1 MTFLNPSFLLF
12 GIALAILVVLA
23 LWSHA
28 GRRRRLAQF
37 LGGKRAARRLS
48 GSNLY
53 RLHVERIVLLGLT
66 ALVLAGAAAEPRWP
80 DEDTPPPPPPARS
93 VILAID
99 VSASMQA
106 SDVSPTRLGQAVEV
120 AGEMIETFGSDRVG
134 LLLFAGSTYSLAPPT
149 HDHAALRYFLGSL
162 PTVASAYDPGT
173 LLSVAIR
180 ETVAFAETGDE
191 VDGEQTIILIGDGE
205 TDETEAAVL
214 AQVRAAASQG
224 IGIHVI
230 GVGTDE
236 GGVMVMPQATYQF
249 GGEVVDES
257 GVAVVSRLNES
268 LLERIAE
275 VGRGRYAH
283 AADEAAL
290 RDFRGFFESQESDPL
305 FARYELTFLFILT
318 ALAGLLIESLLDI
331 RLPRKVVVAD
341 RRTT

>member
-37 LGGKRAARRLS
+37 LGGKRAAQRLS

-66 ALVLAGAAAEPRWP
+66 ALVLAAAAAEPRWP
-80 DEDTPPPPPPARS
+80 DENTLPPPARS

-120 AGEMIETFGSDRVG
+120 AGEMIETFGNDRVG

-180 ETVAFAETGDE
+180 ETVAFAATGDE
-191 VDGEQTIILIGDGE
+191 VDGEQAIILIGDGE

-214 AQVRAAASQG
+214 AQVRAAANQG

-236 GGVMVMPQATYQF
+236 GGGMVMPQATYQF

-257 GVAVVSRLNES
+257 GVAAISRLNES
-268 LLERIAE
+268 LLRRVAE

-290 RDFRGFFESQESDPL
+290 RDFRGFFEAQEGDPL

-331 RLPRKVVVAD
+331 RLSRKVVVAD